1 MIGETGEVHTELDPE
16 GVVLVRGAPWKA
28 RTRRARRLAAGTGV
42 KIVAVD
48 QLVLEVEP
56 AET

>member
-28 RTRRARRLAAGTGV
+28 RTRRAAPPPGRPGV